1 MITKND
7 SNSFRSDGSQR
18 ILNLMQTAVIAS
30 SDDDDAVPP
39 TPEAEVNKG
48 RKRRR
53 VKKLV
58 SRYSVQRYFRIYG
71 FVTRPHTLIL

>member
-1 MITKND
+1 MKNN
-7 SNSFRSDGSQR
+7 SNSFRSDRSQR

-30 SDDDDAVPP
+30 SDDDDDAVPP

-58 SRYSVQRYFRIYG
+58 SR
-71 FVTRPHTLIL
+71 